1 MICIIKDE
9 KNIMTYE
16 EAKVFNMD
24 MLEKFVLGFQGD
36 IKSVHNDDKNMVKH
50 TFSYG
55 SWRFLQ
61 QS

>member
-1 MICIIKDE
+1 
-9 KNIMTYE
+9 MTYE
-16 EAKVFNMD
+16 EAKVFNND

-36 IKSVHNDDKNMVKH
+36 IKSVHNDDKNNAKH